1 MGIYIKGMEMPKSC
15 GECDYCHPTDKF
27 PCWCYLVDIP
37 IKPSETD
44 LRDGLCPLIEV
55 TEPHGRLIDAD
66 KLDAYKLPSEKQD
79 FKTWHKHSAEY
90 KYAVPVFNSALDM
103 VKNNAPTV
111 IEAEGE

>member
-1 MGIYIKGMEMPKSC
+1 MGIYVKYMEMPEGC
-15 GECDYCHPTDKF
+15 VT
-27 PCWCYLVDIP
+27 CYLKHDCCDFKQQISSGN
-37 IKPSETD
+37 IIEYIDKRLDT
-44 LRDGLCPLIEV
+44 CPLIEV

>member
-1 MGIYIKGMEMPKSC
+1 MGVYIKGKRKPGTC
-15 GECDYCHPTDKF
+15 YDCDF
-27 PCWCYLVDIP
+27 VDG
-37 IKPSETD
+37 SD
-44 LRDGLCPLIEV
+44 DCFFGLGYTGDMCDCVYEDCPLIEV
-55 TEPHGRLIDAD
+55 IEPHGRLIDAG

>member
-1 MGIYIKGMEMPKSC
+1 MGIYIKGMKKPK
-15 GECDYCHPTDKF
+15 ECTACPSGLSVCIGCDAFFTGNRPRGRVREDC
-27 PCWCYLVDIP
+27 P
-37 IKPSETD
+37 IV
-44 LRDGLCPLIEV
+44 EV

-111 IEAEGE
+111 IEAEGES